1 VTRRGGTDTLVIIP
15 AFNEREAL
23 PTTLRELRAEVPEY
37 DVLVVDDGSTDET
50 AALARAEGVE
60 AVRLPFN
67 LGVGGAVRTGLHFA
81 RDQGY
86 RRAVVFDADGQHSP
100 QAIRALLAAL
110 DEGADLVVGSRF
122 MEGADHYEL
131 GRSRRRAMRLLQ
143 AIVRT
148 LSGQAFTDT
157 TSGFRAFDRPVIE
170 LLARDYPAEYLADTV
185 EVLLMVAYEGFRIVE
200 VPASMRARV
209 LGQPSN
215 RNLKLI
221 LNYLRLLVGIT
232 SSASRR
238 AKVLRARSAA
248 EGVTPVRPPGA
259 EPTSGGAP

>member
-1 VTRRGGTDTLVIIP
+1 VARGSSDTLVIIP
-15 AFNEREAL
+15 AYNEREAL
-23 PTTLRELRAEVPEY
+23 PGTLRELRAEVPDL
-37 DVLVVDDGSTDET
+37 DVLVVDDGSADET
-50 AALARAEGVE
+50 AALARAEGVH

-67 LGVGGAVRTGLHFA
+67 LGVGGAVRTGLHYA
-81 RDQGY
+81 RDEGY

-100 QAIRALLAAL
+100 SAIRTLLVGL

-122 MEGADHYEL
+122 MEGADPYET
-131 GRSRRRAMRLLQ
+131 GRSRRRAMHLLQ
-143 AIVRT
+143 GIVRKLT
-148 LSGQAFTDT
+148 GQPFTDT

-200 VPASMRARV
+200 VPASMRART

-215 RNLKLI
+215 RNVKLI
-221 LNYLRLLVGIT
+221 VNYLRLLVGIL

-238 AKVLRARSAA
+238 ARVLRARAAA
-248 EGVTPVRPPGA
+248 EQVSSVRPPGTEA
-259 EPTSGGAP
+259 SSGGAR

>member
-1 VTRRGGTDTLVIIP
+1 
-15 AFNEREAL
+15 
-23 PTTLRELRAEVPEY
+23 
-37 DVLVVDDGSTDET
+37 VV
-50 AALARAEGVE
+50 V
-60 AVRLPFN
+60 VRLPFN
-67 LGVGGAVRTGLHFA
+67 LGVGGAVRTGLHYA
-81 RDQGY
+81 RDEGY
-86 RRAVVFDADGQHSP
+86 QRAVVFDADGQHSP
-100 QAIRALLAAL
+100 KAIRALLAAL

-122 MEGADHYEL
+122 MEGAEHYEL

-143 AIVRT
+143 GVVRT
-148 LSGQAFTDT
+148 LSGQPFTDT

-215 RNLKLI
+215 RNVKLI
-221 LNYLRLLVGIT
+221 VNYLRLLVGIT

-238 AKVLRARSAA
+238 AKVLRARRSAA
-248 EGVTPVRPPGA
+248 EGGSPVRPPGA
-259 EPTSGGAP
+259 EPTSGGAR

>member
-1 VTRRGGTDTLVIIP
+1 MTGRGSDTLVVIP
-15 AFNEREAL
+15 AYNEREAL
-23 PTTLRELRAEVPEY
+23 PATLRELRAEVPEY
-37 DVLVVDDGSTDET
+37 DVLVVDDGSADET
-50 AALARAEGVE
+50 AGLARAEGVE
-60 AVRLPFN
+60 VVRLPFN
-67 LGVGGAVRTGLHFA
+67 LGVGGAVRTGLHYA
-81 RDQGY
+81 RDEGY

-100 QAIRALLAAL
+100 QAIRTLLAAL

-122 MEGADHYEL
+122 MEGADPYEL

-148 LSGQAFTDT
+148 LSGQGFTDT

-200 VPASMRARV
+200 VPASMRART
-209 LGQPSN
+209 LGQPST

-221 LNYLRLLVGIT
+221 VNYLRLLVGIT

-238 AKVLRARSAA
+238 AKVLRARAA
-248 EGVTPVRPPGA
+248 ADAVGPVRPPGT
-259 EPTSGGAP
+259 EPSSGGAP

>member
-1 VTRRGGTDTLVIIP
+1 VIIP
-15 AFNEREAL
+15 AYNEREAL
-23 PTTLRELRAEVPEY
+23 PGTLRELRSEVPDL

-50 AALARAEGVE
+50 AALARAAEGVE

-67 LGVGGAVRTGLHFA
+67 LGAGGAVRTGLHYA
-81 RDQGY
+81 RDEGY

-100 QAIRALLAAL
+100 QAIRTLLAAL

-122 MEGADHYEL
+122 MEGADPYEL

-143 AIVRT
+143 SIVRRLT
-148 LSGQAFTDT
+148 GQPFTDT

-221 LNYLRLLVGIT
+221 VNYLRLLVGIT

-238 AKVLRARSAA
+238 ARVLRARAAA
-248 EGVTPVRPPGA
+248 EPVSPVRPSGT
-259 EPTSGGAP
+259 EPSSGGTR

>member
-1 VTRRGGTDTLVIIP
+1 MARGASDTLVIIP
-15 AFNEREAL
+15 AYNEREAL
-23 PTTLRELRAEVPEY
+23 PATLRELRAEVPDL
-37 DVLVVDDGSTDET
+37 DVLVVDDGSADET

-67 LGVGGAVRTGLHFA
+67 LGVGGAVRTGLHYA
-81 RDQGY
+81 RDEDY

-100 QAIRALLAAL
+100 QAIRTLLAAL

-122 MEGADHYEL
+122 MEGADPYEL

-143 AIVRT
+143 SIVRRIT
-148 LSGQAFTDT
+148 GQAFTDT

-185 EVLLMVAYEGFRIVE
+185 EVLLMVAYAGFRIVE
-200 VPASMRARV
+200 VPASMRARTR
-209 LGQPSN
+209 GQPSN
-215 RNLKLI
+215 RNVKLI
-221 LNYLRLLVGIT
+221 VNYLRLLVGIV

-238 AKVLRARSAA
+238 AKVLRARRAS
-248 EGVTPVRPPGA
+248 EPVRPVRPPGT
-259 EPTSGGAP
+259 EPSSGGAR